1 MSAYG
6 NHPVPR
12 ARWTARNNTATDPMN
27 AATKPLNV
35 NQRTQPRRLVV
46 LVELGLLPL
55 PLGNLF
61 IRAVSLSGPNW

>member
-27 AATKPLNV
+27 AATKPLNI
-35 NQRTQPRRLVV
+35 TS
-46 LVELGLLPL
+46 
-55 PLGNLF
+55 
-61 IRAVSLSGPNW
+61 ALSHGDS